1 MIETKKIAQRKRLA
15 AGESQ
20 RMGGRSDGIPDDSL
34 ETGLSSLGRHSA
46 EATRESLWKK
56 SVRTLVVY
64 VVSLL
69 TLLVLDIIWM
79 KGIAPVLGVDYFA
92 IVERVQ
98 GGEAAGRPIGLIA
111 YLIMGYAATF
121 LAYTWA
127 ESMRLG
133 FAIYG
138 IFDFTSTYMY
148 DGWTIKV
155 AVLDTLWGT
164 ILFALTGLVLQL
176 LRPRLHRI
184 L

>member
-1 MIETKKIAQRKRLA
+1 MPEDT
-15 AGESQ
+15 
-20 RMGGRSDGIPDDSL
+20 L
-34 ETGLSSLGRHSA
+34 ETGLSSLGGHSPQA
-46 EATRESLWKK
+46 AREPVWKK
-56 SVRTLVVY
+56 AVRTLAVY
-64 VVSLL
+64 VASLV
-69 TLLVLDIIWM
+69 TLLVLDIVWM
-79 KGIAPVLGVDYFA
+79 KGIAPALGVDYFA
-92 IVERVQ
+92 VIQAVQ
-98 GGEAAGRPIGLIA
+98 GSDAAGRPIGLIA

-121 LAYTWA
+121 LAYNWA

-148 DGWTIKV
+148 HGWTIKV